1 MKAKELEAAI
11 AEVLKPEYGNEGEF
25 NGLKIGDPK
34 RNVTK
39 MGFCWSPTAKVL
51 EEAASLGCQAVFSHE
66 IPYIPGKS
74 SAIGLPEDH
83 PEIPANR
90 ARRLLYE
97 EHGLILIQHHSTLDN
112 WPIWGMPRALADAI
126 GLDPETADW
135 PRHDVPVLPIEP
147 QPVRNFAARVRDSL
161 GMTGIG
167 VSGDLDRTVTRV
179 GLVIGGFG
187 KQWRVSELPRAGG
200 ADCMITGELL
210 DYAARAAIE
219 ADMAVIQASH
229 YTTETP
235 GVKKLMEYMTPRLE
249 EQVET
254 VYLDCGESVHYRGME
269 L

>member
-1 MKAKELEAAI
+1 MKAKDLAAAI
-11 AEVLKPEYGNEGEF
+11 EDVLKPEYCKEGEV
-25 NGLKIGDPK
+25 NGLKIGDPE
-34 RNVTK
+34 RDVTK
-39 MGFCWSPTAKVL
+39 MGFCWSPTADVL
-51 EEAASLGCQAVFSHE
+51 EEAALLGCQAVFSHE
-66 IPYIPGKS
+66 IPYIPGPSQALGFPK
-74 SAIGLPEDH
+74 DH

-90 ARRLLYE
+90 TRRLLYE
-97 EHGLILIQHHSTLDN
+97 EHGFVLIQHHSTLDN

-126 GLDPETADW
+126 GLDPSTAEW

-147 QPVRNFAARVRDSL
+147 QPVRKFAAHVRDCL
-161 GMTGIG
+161 DMTGIG
-167 VSGDLDRTVTRV
+167 VSGDLNRTVTRV

-187 KQWRVSELPRAGG
+187 KQWRVSELPRVGG

-229 YTTETP
+229 YTTESP

-249 EQVET
+249 GKVET
-254 VYLDCGESVHYRGME
+254 VYLDCGESVHYRGAD